1 MLSDFFAMRR
11 NTDHQGETLAGA
23 LNAMLQGIEESEDAD
38 GIEEIE
44 L

>member
-1 MLSDFFAMRR
+1 MRR
-11 NTDHQGETLAGA
+11 NADHESETLASA
-23 LNAMLQGIEESEDAD
+23 LNAMLQGIEEIEGAD